1 MFSSK
6 QYICFLCALVL
17 GTHANAYLTV
27 NPWQPIFRGVEHATG
42 ETDEPRLQ
50 KVTAV
55 RVDLHDPDIRLI
67 TTPSN
72 WFDPG
77 DTTRQTASSYISST
91 GVQVAINGQ
100 YIDLA
105 TSYPYGDLFGLSM
118 NEGEIV
124 SPAQDLNA
132 LIGVNPGTLL
142 VTQDNQAQIQQTFP
156 STDLTGVWTAVESWA
171 YLLVNG
177 VNTGDPRFIPG
188 NIEPRFAVGL
198 SQDGRYLILMT
209 IDGRQSGY
217 SLGATSYEESEWLQ
231 RFGAYNGIN
240 LDGGGSTHLWTSE
253 TGGSTYAL
261 NSPSE
266 NRAVGNH
273 LGIYALPLDPPLLGD
288 INLDGFVGIVDLN
301 FLLSRWNQSV
311 PKGDHSQGDL
321 AGIGDGYIGIDDLN
335 VVLGNWNAGT
345 PPTDGAA
352 IPEPATLVVMA
363 LSLPALQRRK
373 RGVR

>member
-1 MFSSK
+1 MYTFQRSIS
-6 QYICFLCALVL
+6 FLCVLVL
-17 GTHANAYLTV
+17 SANAHGYLTV
-27 NPWQPIFRGVEHATG
+27 NPWQPVFKGVEHATG

-67 TTPSN
+67 TTPGN
-72 WFDPG
+72 GFDPG
-77 DTTRQTASSYISST
+77 DTTRQTASSFMSDT
-91 GVQVAINGQ
+91 GAQVAINGQ

-105 TSYPYGDLFGLSM
+105 TGYPYGDLFGLSM
-118 NEGEIV
+118 NEGTIV

-142 VTQDNQAQIQQTFP
+142 VTQDNTAHIQQTYP

-177 VNTGDPRFIPG
+177 VNTGDPRIIPG
-188 NIEPRFAVGL
+188 NVEPRSAVGL
-198 SQDGRYLILMT
+198 SQDGRYMILMT

-217 SLGATSYEESEWLQ
+217 SLGATSFEESEWLQ

-240 LDGGGSTHLWTSE
+240 LDGGGSSHLWMSE
-253 TGGSTYAL
+253 DDGSTFAL

-273 LGIYALPLDPPLLGD
+273 LGIYALPLDPPLVGD
-288 INLDGFVGIVDLN
+288 VNRDGFVGIQDMNV
-301 FLLSRWNQSV
+301 LLGNWNQAV
-311 PKGDHSQGDL
+311 PVGSWSHGDL
-321 AGIGDGYIGIDDLN
+321 AGIGDGFIGISDLN
-335 VVLGNWNAGT
+335 VVLGNWNAST
-345 PPTDGAA
+345 P
-352 IPEPATLVVMA
+352 PATLVPEPAGLTLCA
-363 LSLPALQRRK
+363 LGIILTILRR
-373 RGVR
+373 